1 MKYVQKSLLVASLL
15 AVGVSANTNTLITT
29 RVQAQDTRVNA
40 GLSGIGDATI
50 KITSAQAQLYDENGQ
65 PISRALNFDTEWKA
79 DYQNTLD
86 SGVYYRVATNEY
98 VRASD
103 VQIIINTPGIAENND
118 QAMGQILLRDHTVTV
133 AADIAQ
139 LYDMNG
145 NPMTRALPKNSSW
158 KVGIQNNLPSGTFYS
173 VSTNEFV
180 KANDVYLFQN
190 SQPVS
195 PNVNTV
201 TVNTAGPAQVYD
213 QNGQPIAGYALGTST
228 AWITDNFIVID
239 KVGYYRVAN
248 NEYVCITD
256 VTSN

>member
-1 MKYVQKSLLVASLL
+1 MKYVQKGLLVASLL
-15 AVGVSANTNTLITT
+15 AVGASTSSTLTT
-29 RVQAQDTRVNA
+29 TVVQAQDTRINT
-40 GLSGIGDATI
+40 GLSAIGDATI
-50 KITSAQAQLYDENGQ
+50 KITSVHAQLYDQNGQ
-65 PISRALNFDTEWKA
+65 AISRTLNFDTEWKA

-86 SGVYYRVATNEY
+86 SGVYYRVATNEF
-98 VRASD
+98 VKAAD

-133 AADIAQ
+133 AADTAQ

-145 NPMTRALPKNSSW
+145 NPMTRALPKDSVW

-173 VSTNEFV
+173 ISTNEFV
-180 KANDVYLFQN
+180 KANDVYLFKN
-190 SQPVS
+190 SQPVAQ
-195 PNVNTV
+195 NVNKV

-213 QNGQPIAGYALGTST
+213 QTGQPIAGYALGPAT

-256 VTSN
+256 VTTN